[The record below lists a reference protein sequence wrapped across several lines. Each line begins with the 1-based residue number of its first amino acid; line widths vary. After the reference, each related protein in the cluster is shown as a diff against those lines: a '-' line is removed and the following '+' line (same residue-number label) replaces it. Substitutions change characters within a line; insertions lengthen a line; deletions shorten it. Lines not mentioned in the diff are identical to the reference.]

1 VKGAA
6 PPTIPGY
13 RHPVHSVAE
22 QTPASADWSALDGS
36 HQRVAVEVL
45 RFGPLPRAQLARRLG
60 LSPGSLT
67 RLTRPLVD
75 SGLLV
80 EGGPDSGP
88 KDHPDQVRTGRP
100 SLPLDVG
107 PSPHRFLGVK
117 ITGDALF
124 AVVTDL
130 RAQVLAEH
138 TRPLPG
144 TDPDAVVGAVADV
157 ARLLRAD
164 HPDVAGLGVGIG
176 GFVVERRDV
185 ARAPFL
191 RWQERVPLAG
201 LLQGATGLPAVV
213 DNDVRALTAAEHWF
227 GAGREVSSMLVITIG
242 TGVGCGIVVHDLV
255 VEGAHGGGGSIGHR
269 PVLSSVVCEDGHRG
283 CAQGLVSSGAISG
296 AVAQALGRPV
306 GYAEAL
312 RLAAEGHPA
321 ARRVA
326 DDAAGALGVLVADI
340 ANLIDPELVI
350 LTGDGIGLLDV
361 ARPALDAALAEN
373 RKAPLGPLRIDVRPF
388 PFTEWARGAAAV
400 AVQEH
405 VLGRSRAVNPA

>member
-1 VKGAA
+1 VNSRRRPGAA
-6 PPTIPGY
+6 RYGHQVT
-13 RHPVHSVAE
+13 SVAE
-22 QTPASADWSALDGS
+22 QTPPSPEWSELDGS

-75 SGLLV
+75 AGLLV
-80 EGGPDSGP
+80 EGGPDNGA
-88 KDHPDQVRTGRP
+88 DHGVRTGRP

-107 PSPHRFLGVK
+107 PSQLRFVGMK
-117 ITGDALF
+117 ITGDTLF

-130 RAQVLAEH
+130 RANVLAEH

-144 TDPDAVVGAVADV
+144 TDPTAVAGAAADV
-157 ARLLRAD
+157 ARLLQAE
-164 HPDVAGLGVGIG
+164 HPGVAGLGVGIG

-185 ARAPFL
+185 ARAHFL
-191 RWQERVPLAG
+191 GWHGRVPLAD
-201 LLQGATGLPAVV
+201 LLQEATGLPAVV

-227 GAGREVSSMLVITIG
+227 GAGRGLQSLLVITIG
-242 TGVGCGIVVHDLV
+242 AGVGCGIVVHDLV

-269 PVLSSVVCEDGHRG
+269 PVVSSVVCEDGHRG
-283 CAQGLVSSGAISG
+283 CAQGLVSSRAITGS
-296 AVAQALGRPV
+296 VAQALGRPV
-306 GYAEAL
+306 DYAEAL
-312 RLAAEGHPA
+312 QLAADGHAA
-321 ARRVA
+321 ARRVV
-326 DDAAGALGVLVADI
+326 DEAAGALGVLVADI

-350 LTGDGIGLLDV
+350 LTGDGIGLVDV
-361 ARPALDAALAEN
+361 ARPALDAALEEN
-373 RKAPLGPLRIDVRPF
+373 RKAPLAPVRLDVRPF

-405 VLGRSRAVNPA
+405 VLGRSQAVTPG

>member
-1 VKGAA
+1 VKITATRPEA
-6 PPTIPGY
+6 RY
-13 RHPVHSVAE
+13 RHPVTSVAE
-22 QTPASADWSALDGS
+22 QTPPSADWSALDGS

-80 EGGPDSGP
+80 EGSSE
-88 KDHPDQVRTGRP
+88 HEARTGRP

-107 PSPHRFLGVK
+107 PSTHRFLGMK

-130 RAQVLAEH
+130 RAHVLAEH

-144 TDPDAVVGAVADV
+144 TDPAAVVGAVADA

-176 GFVVERRDV
+176 GFVVDRRDV
-185 ARAPFL
+185 ARAHFL
-191 RWQERVPLAG
+191 GWNERVPLAA
-201 LLQGATGLPAVV
+201 LVHEATGLPAVV

-227 GAGREVSSMLVITIG
+227 GAGRGVASLLVITIG
-242 TGVGCGIVVHDLV
+242 AGVGCGIVVHDRV

-269 PVLSSVVCEDGHRG
+269 PVVSSVVCEDGHRG

-296 AVAQALGRPV
+296 AVAQALGRPA

-326 DDAAGALGVLVADI
+326 DEAAGALGVLVADF
-340 ANLIDPELVI
+340 ANLLDPELVI
-350 LTGDGIGLLDV
+350 LTGDGIGLVDV
-361 ARPALDAALAEN
+361 ARPALDAALEEN
-373 RKAPLGPLRIDVRPF
+373 RKPPLAPVPIDVRPF
-388 PFTEWARGAAAV
+388 PFAEWARGAAAV

-405 VLGRSRAVNPA
+405 VLGRARVVTPA